1 MNTFEITIQ
10 RKSGDRWPIVAE
22 HSRPGELLPIRS
34 EGTLVVTLEDV
45 QQLTSLLG
53 RPKDYGTVLGK
64 ALFQGQIRDAFVS
77 ALRES
82 EDPLRVLLF
91 IEAADSEL
99 KFWRWERLC
108 APIDGNWQLLALEQ
122 RSPFSFYIP
131 AITDRR
137 FPPIGRR
144 DLRALLLVASPLD
157 VQRYN
162 LAAFDVKDTVDSV
175 QTALGNIPTD
185 VLATVE
191 GAIAPPTLDAL
202 CSQLTDRT
210 KQYTILHFVC
220 HGKLMDDGETVL
232 YWAKADNT
240 VEPVTATRLLERL
253 DPLRG
258 ARGLPHFA
266 FLCACES
273 ASPGVEGGLGGLA
286 QRLVRDLGM
295 PAVVAMTDKVTIKT
309 AQVLAENF
317 YRQLK
322 ASGEVDI
329 ALHEAT
335 ASLAE
340 RGDITVPALFSRL
353 GARPL
358 FSDQLDREL
367 TNSEI
372 EYGLERLK
380 KLLLQRSPVLS
391 HPFEEQAQKLR
402 NIIVADVAAL
412 SKQARQ
418 EREQVLTEIDNL
430 CDEAIDISFH
440 ALALD
445 QQPPNYDSRCPFL
458 GLYPFRQENREF
470 FFGRDELITQLQ
482 QKLTEH
488 NFLAVLGASGS
499 GKSSLVLAGLIPT
512 LQQQQPNL
520 AIAYMTPSSNPNE
533 QLQINLSPYLEN
545 PSPNLSPTNVETF
558 YETSLQIPPSL
569 EEKGVRRLGQSLIL
583 VIDQFEELFT
593 LCTDEA
599 QRLTFIEQ
607 VLSLSQQQKVVI
619 TMRADF
625 WGECAPYQKL
635 KELMEA
641 RQKLIA
647 PMNVSELRKSME
659 MQAAQVGLRFEAGLS
674 NTILDDV
681 QGEPGAMPLLQH
693 ALLELWK
700 RRHGRWLRCVEYEAI
715 GGVKKAISQ
724 TADAVYNGLSSQQQ
738 EQVRNIFVRLTRLDE
753 ETVQGEKRRDTRRRV
768 ELEELVPVDCDLGLT
783 KNLVQQLAGE
793 GARLVV
799 TSVNESTNREEVEVA
814 HEALIRYW
822 HRLQNWL
829 NENRSNLQLREKIRQ
844 AALDWNQSQQK
855 EDYLQ
860 LRGGRLDDAQML
872 FTQRLLNKL
881 EADYVKACI
890 DLRLRQE
897 KEKEV
902 RRRREINTA
911 RGIASFSILGLI
923 VTASFGLVAWQKS
936 QQTELAKADSLG
948 QSSISLFN
956 SRQEFDALFE
966 GMKAGKI
973 LEKQKANQPLITAAL
988 QNVYNVREQNR
999 LIQHQGAVNSVV
1011 FSPDG
1016 KTIASASDDNTV
1028 RIWDTEGKLLYTL
1041 TESKSSVYSVVF
1053 SPDGKILASGDFDG
1067 NVRIWDTEGKL
1078 LHAYPAQKSAVYS
1091 VVFSPDG
1098 KTLAS
1103 GSKNGEIIIRNIE
1116 DKLPQIFDSGQ
1127 RSVNSVVFSPDGK
1140 TLASGGG
1147 DGTVKIWNIN
1157 GKLLST
1163 FINNTYYCS
1172 KSQDTKKCTR
1182 SPYPLKSVVFSPDGK
1197 TLAYGSFD
1205 GSVKILE
1212 WDKTKW
1218 KLKYY
1223 RYYKNAVKSVVFSPD
1238 GKTIALASYDNTV
1251 KVWDLAAKKEKPP
1264 LTGHQDVVNS
1274 VAFSPDSK
1282 TLASASRDKTIRIWN
1297 IQAQPPHTFIEH
1309 RGTVKSVVFSPD
1321 GKTLASA
1328 SDDKTV
1334 KIWDTEGNI
1343 LSTLYGYQGGVTS
1356 VKYSPDG
1363 KIIASASDD
1372 KTLRVWNIERQK
1384 LYTFYG
1390 HQDGIESV
1398 VFSPDSKTIASGSK
1412 DKSIRIWNTE
1422 GKLLNTFY
1430 GHTKGVNSVVFSPDG
1445 KILASA
1451 SDDGNVKIWNSEDG
1465 KWNSENSKEQK
1476 IKNPI
1481 KYQCNE
1487 ETNCSIRSVAFSPDG
1502 KTFASAGDDKTVRTW
1517 DRQGKP
1523 LNTFYGH
1530 TGSVNSVVFSPDG
1543 ETIAS
1548 GSSDETIRI
1557 WNTEGKLLQTLT
1569 GHTGSVNSVVFSP
1582 NGKKLASASD
1592 DTTVI
1597 LWDWDLD
1604 ILMKNACNLMQN
1616 YINNQKNEKL
1626 CNGITNT
1633 Q

>member
-82 EDPLRVLLF
+82 ENPLRVLLF
-91 IEAADSEL
+91 LEAADSEL

-108 APIDGNWQLLALEQ
+108 APIDGDWQLLALQQ

-144 DLRALLLVASPLD
+144 DLRALVLVASPTD
-157 VQRYN
+157 ADKYN
-162 LAAFDVKDTVDSV
+162 LAKFDAKATVDSV
-175 QTALGNIPTD
+175 RTALGNIPTD

-220 HGKLMDDGETVL
+220 HGKLLDDGETVL

-358 FSDQLDREL
+358 FSDQLDRAL

-372 EYGLERLK
+372 EYGLEHLK
-380 KLLLQRSPVLS
+380 KLLSERSPVLS

-402 NIIVADVAAL
+402 NIIVADVSAL

-418 EREQVLTEIDNL
+418 EREQALTEIDNL

-445 QQPPNYDSRCPFL
+445 KQPPNYDSRCPFL

-470 FFGRDELITQLQ
+470 FFGRDELIAQLQ

-499 GKSSLVLAGLIPT
+499 GKSSLVLAGLIPA
-512 LQQQQPNL
+512 LQQQQPSL

-533 QLQINLSPYLEN
+533 QLQISLSPYLEN
-545 PSPNLSPTNVETF
+545 PSPNLSSAEREALNFT
-558 YETSLQIPPSL
+558 PSH
-569 EEKGVRRLGQSLIL
+569 EEKGVRGLRQSLIL

-599 QRLTFIEQ
+599 QRLVFIEQ
-607 VLSLSQQQKVVI
+607 VLSLTQQQKVVI

-625 WGECAPYQKL
+625 WGECAPYQEL

-647 PMNVSELRKSME
+647 PMNVSELRKAME

-674 NTILDDV
+674 NSILEDV

-724 TADAVYNGLSSQQQ
+724 TADDVYNRSQPEAR
-738 EQVRNIFVRLTRLDE
+738 EQIKNIFVRLTRLDE
-753 ETVQGEKRRDTRRRV
+753 EAVQGEQRRDTRRRV
-768 ELEELVPVDCDLGLT
+768 GLEELVPVGGELMGT
-783 KNLVQQLAGE
+783 KNLVQRLAGE

-799 TSVNESTNREEVEVA
+799 TSVDESTNLEEVEVA

-822 HRLQNWL
+822 PRLIDWL
-829 NENRSNLQLREKIRQ
+829 NENRTGLQLRETIRQ
-844 AALDWNQSQQK
+844 AAFEWEEKPTDEN
-855 EDYLQ
+855 YLVH
-860 LRGGRLDDAQML
+860 RGGRLEDAE
-872 FTQRLLNKL
+872 TLLKKAGFLNQL
-881 EADYVKACI
+881 EANYISACVELRERSALEQEQRQQRELQREKQARLGWQCLAGAMTI
-890 DLRLRQE
+890 ITILFISYFAYREKLRLEAYSLGETVKIPAGKFYFGAKNPRGNEISVRQINLDDF
-897 KEKEV
+897 
-902 RRRREINTA
+902 EIDKHQVSNHQY
-911 RGIASFSILGLI
+911 GLCVSYGACSRPVMQPQLFLDKNNLDKPVVG
-923 VTASFGLVAWQKS
+923 VTAFQANDYCDWLGRRLP
-936 QQTELAKADSLG
+936 TELEWEKAARNS
-948 QSSISLFN
+948 QNFSSTLPSWEWTSSYFFKQFN
-956 SRQEFDALFE
+956 FQLSKKPWYINSE
-966 GMKAGKI
+966 I
-973 LEKQKANQPLITAAL
+973 LKLNQPLTLRFLGRKI
-988 QNVYNVREQNR
+988 
-999 LIQHQGAVNSVV
+999 
-1011 FSPDG
+1011 
-1016 KTIASASDDNTV
+1016 TV
-1028 RIWDTEGKLLYTL
+1028 RQSALPDSQAEDTGLRCAK
-1041 TESKSSVYSVVF
+1041 SKK
-1053 SPDGKILASGDFDG
+1053 DD
-1067 NVRIWDTEGKL
+1067 
-1078 LHAYPAQKSAVYS
+1078 
-1091 VVFSPDG
+1091 
-1098 KTLAS
+1098 
-1103 GSKNGEIIIRNIE
+1103 
-1116 DKLPQIFDSGQ
+1116 
-1127 RSVNSVVFSPDGK
+1127 
-1140 TLASGGG
+1140 
-1147 DGTVKIWNIN
+1147 
-1157 GKLLST
+1157 T
-1163 FINNTYYCS
+1163 FIN
-1172 KSQDTKKCTR
+1172 
-1182 SPYPLKSVVFSPDGK
+1182 
-1197 TLAYGSFD
+1197 
-1205 GSVKILE
+1205 
-1212 WDKTKW
+1212 
-1218 KLKYY
+1218 
-1223 RYYKNAVKSVVFSPD
+1223 
-1238 GKTIALASYDNTV
+1238 
-1251 KVWDLAAKKEKPP
+1251 
-1264 LTGHQDVVNS
+1264 
-1274 VAFSPDSK
+1274 
-1282 TLASASRDKTIRIWN
+1282 
-1297 IQAQPPHTFIEH
+1297 
-1309 RGTVKSVVFSPD
+1309 
-1321 GKTLASA
+1321 
-1328 SDDKTV
+1328 
-1334 KIWDTEGNI
+1334 
-1343 LSTLYGYQGGVTS
+1343 
-1356 VKYSPDG
+1356 
-1363 KIIASASDD
+1363 II
-1372 KTLRVWNIERQK
+1372 
-1384 LYTFYG
+1384 
-1390 HQDGIESV
+1390 
-1398 VFSPDSKTIASGSK
+1398 
-1412 DKSIRIWNTE
+1412 
-1422 GKLLNTFY
+1422 
-1430 GHTKGVNSVVFSPDG
+1430 
-1445 KILASA
+1445 
-1451 SDDGNVKIWNSEDG
+1451 
-1465 KWNSENSKEQK
+1465 
-1476 IKNPI
+1476 
-1481 KYQCNE
+1481 
-1487 ETNCSIRSVAFSPDG
+1487 
-1502 KTFASAGDDKTVRTW
+1502 
-1517 DRQGKP
+1517 
-1523 LNTFYGH
+1523 
-1530 TGSVNSVVFSPDG
+1530 
-1543 ETIAS
+1543 
-1548 GSSDETIRI
+1548 
-1557 WNTEGKLLQTLT
+1557 
-1569 GHTGSVNSVVFSP
+1569 
-1582 NGKKLASASD
+1582 
-1592 DTTVI
+1592 
-1597 LWDWDLD
+1597 
-1604 ILMKNACNLMQN
+1604 
-1616 YINNQKNEKL
+1616 
-1626 CNGITNT
+1626 
-1633 Q
+1633 